1 MQIIIFELLCGL
13 HRVFLYRCGAF
24 GLPTARTKAFGPL
37 SRSRSIGIIFS
48 AGNITFQQLEHGNIS
63 QRLG

>member
-24 GLPTARTKAFGPL
+24 GLPTAGTKAFGL
-37 SRSRSIGIIFS
+37 FSRSRSTGIKFFPS
-48 AGNITFQQLEHGNIS
+48 NMTFQQFEHGNIS